1 MPNVTFQPEERARSY
16 KKLEEDAIALARES
30 HWEEAAEKNRE
41 LLAIYPD
48 DVSGYNR
55 LGKALS
61 ELGRYAEAREAYT
74 SALEIDPSNNIARKN
89 VERLKQAQDS
99 GEASDGAHANNAR
112 AADRIDPRL
121 FIEETGKTGFTTL
134 VDVAPPNVLARV
146 SAGDQV
152 RLRREGSLLYV
163 ENAAGERIGRIEPRL
178 ANRLIKFMDG
188 GNQYAAG
195 IAEQSDHEVR
205 LIIRETFQDPS
216 QFGKVSFPSRGGG
229 ETIRA
234 YTKDSMVRRD
244 RDDDDEGGDDGEYT
258 DDSDEEDAD
267 DKADVELEES
277 DLFEPE
283 E

>member
-30 HWEEAAEKNRE
+30 QWEEAAEKNRE
-41 LLAIYPD
+41 LLAIYAD

-61 ELGRYAEAREAYT
+61 ELGRYTEAREAYT

-89 VERLKQAQDS
+89 VERLKQAQES
-99 GEASDGAHANNAR
+99 GEAGDGAHANNAR
-112 AADRIDPRL
+112 ATDRIDPRL

-134 VDVAPPNVLARV
+134 VDLAPPKVLARV
-146 SAGDQV
+146 SAGDQA

-216 QFGKVSFPSRGGG
+216 QFGKVSFPSQGGG

-234 YTKDSMVRRD
+234 YTKDTMVRRD
-244 RDDDDEGGDDGEYT
+244 RYDEDEGGDDGEYS

>member
-1 MPNVTFQPEERARSY
+1 MLALYPRRCER
-16 KKLEEDAIALARES
+16 L
-30 HWEEAAEKNRE
+30 
-41 LLAIYPD
+41 
-48 DVSGYNR
+48 NR

-89 VERLKQAQDS
+89 IERLEQAQDS
-99 GEASDGAHANNAR
+99 GEARGGAHANNAR
-112 AADRIDPRL
+112 ATDRIDPRL

-134 VDVAPPNVLARV
+134 VDVAHRNVLARV

-195 IAEQSDHEVR
+195 IAEQSDHDIR

-216 QFGKVSFPSRGGG
+216 QFGKVSFPSQGGG

-234 YTKDSMVRRD
+234 YTQGLVAAPR
-244 RDDDDEGGDDGEYT
+244 
-258 DDSDEEDAD
+258 
-267 DKADVELEES
+267 
-277 DLFEPE
+277 P
-283 E
+283 

>member
-1 MPNVTFQPEERARSY
+1 MSNVTLQPEERARSY
-16 KKLEEDAIALARES
+16 KRLEDDAITLARES
-30 HWEEAAEKNRE
+30 RWEEAAEKNRE
-41 LLAIYPD
+41 LLALFPD

-61 ELGRYAEAREAYT
+61 EIGHYAEARQAYMDT
-74 SALEIDPSNNIARKN
+74 LQVDPANNIARKN
-89 VERLKQAQDS
+89 IERLKQAPEETS
-99 GEASDGAHANNAR
+99 NTR

-146 SAGDQV
+146 SAGDQA
-152 RLRREGSLLYV
+152 RLHREGRLLYV

-234 YTKDSMVRRD
+234 YTKDSMVRHD
-244 RDDDDEGGDDGEYT
+244 RDDDDDSGDDADYV
-258 DDSDEEDAD
+258 DDSDEDDAEE
-267 DKADVELEES
+267 KADVELEES

>member
-1 MPNVTFQPEERARSY
+1 MSNVTLQPEERARSY
-16 KKLEEDAIALARES
+16 KRLEDDAIALARES
-30 HWEEAAEKNRE
+30 RWEEAAEKNRE
-41 LLAIYPD
+41 LLALFPD

-61 ELGRYAEAREAYT
+61 EIGHYAEARQAYMDT
-74 SALEIDPSNNIARKN
+74 LQVDPANNIARKN
-89 VERLKQAQDS
+89 IERLKQAPEETS
-99 GEASDGAHANNAR
+99 NTR

-146 SAGDQV
+146 SAGDQA
-152 RLRREGSLLYV
+152 RLHREGRLLYV

-178 ANRLIKFMDG
+178 ANRVIKFMDG

-234 YTKDSMVRRD
+234 YTKDSMVRHD
-244 RDDDDEGGDDGEYT
+244 RDDDDDSGDDADYV
-258 DDSDEEDAD
+258 DDSDEDDAEE
-267 DKADVELEES
+267 KADVELEES

>member
-1 MPNVTFQPEERARSY
+1 MSNVTFQPEERARSY

-30 HWEEAAEKNRE
+30 RWEEAAEKNRE
-41 LLAIYPD
+41 LLALYPQ
-48 DVSGYNR
+48 DVSGFNR

-61 ELGRYAEAREAYT
+61 ELGHYAEARGAYT

-89 VERLKQAQDS
+89 VERLKQAQES
-99 GEASDGAHANNAR
+99 GEANDGAHAINTR

-134 VDVAPPNVLARV
+134 VDLAPPNVLARV
-146 SAGDQV
+146 SAGDQAN
-152 RLRREGSLLYV
+152 LHREGRLLYV
-163 ENAAGERIGRIEPRL
+163 ENAAGERIGRVEPRL

-195 IAEQSDHEVR
+195 IAELSDQEVR

-216 QFGKVSFPSRGGG
+216 QFGKVSFPSQGGG

-234 YTKDSMVRRD
+234 YTRESVVRRD
-244 RDDDDEGGDDGEYT
+244 RDDEDDTGDDGEYT
-258 DDSDEEDAD
+258 DDSDDEDTD
-267 DKADVELEES
+267 EKADVELEES

>member
-30 HWEEAAEKNRE
+30 QWEEAAEKNRE
-41 LLAIYPD
+41 LLAIYAD

-61 ELGRYAEAREAYT
+61 ELGRYTEAREAYT

-89 VERLKQAQDS
+89 VERLKQAQES
-99 GEASDGAHANNAR
+99 GEAGDGAHANNAR
-112 AADRIDPRL
+112 ATDRIDPRL

-134 VDVAPPNVLARV
+134 VDLAPPKVLARV
-146 SAGDQV
+146 GAGDQA

-216 QFGKVSFPSRGGG
+216 QFGKVSFPSQGGG

-234 YTKDSMVRRD
+234 YTKDTMVRRD
-244 RDDDDEGGDDGEYT
+244 RDDEDEGGDDGEYS

>member
-1 MPNVTFQPEERARSY
+1 MSNVTFQPEERARSY

-30 HWEEAAEKNRE
+30 RWEEAAEKNRE

-61 ELGRYAEAREAYT
+61 ELGRYAEARAAYT
-74 SALEIDPSNNIARKN
+74 SALEIDSSNNIARKN
-89 VERLKQAQDS
+89 VERLKQAQES

-112 AADRIDPRL
+112 ATDRIDPRL

-134 VDVAPPNVLARV
+134 VDLAPANVLARV

-163 ENAAGERIGRIEPRL
+163 EHAAGERIGRIEPRL

-195 IAEQSDHEVR
+195 IAEQSDHEIR

-216 QFGKVSFPSRGGG
+216 QFGKVSFPSQGGG

-244 RDDDDEGGDDGEYT
+244 RDDEDEGGDDSEYS
-258 DDSDEEDAD
+258 DDSDEEEGDE
-267 DKADVELEES
+267 KADVELEES